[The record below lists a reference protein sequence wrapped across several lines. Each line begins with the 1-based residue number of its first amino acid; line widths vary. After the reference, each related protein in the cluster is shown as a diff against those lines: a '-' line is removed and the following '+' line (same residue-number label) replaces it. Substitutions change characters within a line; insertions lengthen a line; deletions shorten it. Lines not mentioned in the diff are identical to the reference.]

1 MAEIT
6 LAAQAGRPTGSGAC
20 NRLRAAGRIP
30 AVVYG
35 HGMDPLAISVEG
47 RDLRSAL
54 TTESGLN
61 ALLSLDVDGTS
72 HLTLAREIQRHP
84 VRHSVTHVDFQ
95 IVRRDEIVS
104 AEVPVTL
111 TGEAQQVAMNQG
123 VIEQPLI
130 SLTVQAVPD
139 RIPNSIEVDISALAI
154 GDTIRVADLPLPD
167 GVTTDVDGDEAVVIA
182 QGSALAAQLAADEEL
197 APAPDEAPVAPVESP
212 EG

>member
-6 LAAQAGRPTGSGAC
+6 LAAHAGRPTGSAAAK
-20 NRLRAAGRIP
+20 RMRAAGRIP

-35 HGMDPLAISVEG
+35 HGIAPVAISIEG

-61 ALLSLDVDGTS
+61 ALLSLDVDGQT

-84 VRHSVTHVDFQ
+84 VRHTVTHVDFQ

-104 AEVPVTL
+104 AEVPIVL
-111 TGEAQQVAMNQG
+111 LGEAVQVSQNQG
-123 VIEQPLI
+123 VIEQPLT
-130 SLTVQAVPD
+130 SLTVQAVPG
-139 RIPNSIEVDISALAI
+139 RIPNSIEVEISDMAI
-154 GDTIRVADLPLPD
+154 GDTIRVADLTLPE
-167 GVTTDVDGDEAVVIA
+167 GVSTDIDGDEAVVLA
-182 QGSALAAQLAADEEL
+182 QGSAVAAQVAADQELTPTEEAAA
-197 APAPDEAPVAPVESP
+197 APAEAP

>member
-154 GDTIRVADLPLPD
+154 GDTIRVADLPLPE
-167 GVTTDVDGDEAVVIA
+167 GVTTEVDGDEAVVIA
-182 QGSALAAQLAADEEL
+182 QGSALAAQVAADEEL
-197 APAPDEAPVAPVESP
+197 TPAADEAPVAPVESP

>member
-154 GDTIRVADLPLPD
+154 GDTIRVADLPLSE
-167 GVTTDVDGDEAVVIA
+167 GVTTEVDGDEAVVIA
-182 QGSALAAQLAADEEL
+182 QGSALAAQVAADEEL
-197 APAPDEAPVAPVESP
+197 TPAADEAPVAPVESP